1 MGWILLCAALVGGG
15 DLEDLRRH
23 WVFDWTCDAATGR
36 HTLRAPNLVV
46 AFVPGFDTAVVNGR
60 LTKLSAP
67 VVLEG
72 GRVRVP
78 PEIVALVE
86 KHGAGE
92 IPAAAAPPPP
102 PAAPPAPRVAA
113 RRIPPCTIAIDAGHG
128 GIHTGYK
135 GRFLLEKDINLD
147 VALEVQRL
155 LESWGAT
162 VVMTRTDDRHFST
175 DIDEDLAARVNI
187 VNRSRADLFISVHAN
202 GVGNAAVRGFE
213 VWVPLSRDARGI
225 ASRQMAELVLGE
237 LAGIWSSENRG
248 IKDDHN
254 LRVLKGTRCPA
265 VLVELEF
272 VSNPAAEREL
282 ALAST
287 RQRLALAIAEAARQW
302 MLRRR

>member
-1 MGWILLCAALVGGG
+1 MTWLLLAGALAGGG
-15 DLEDLRRH
+15 DLEELRRH
-23 WVFDWTCDAATGR
+23 WIFEWSCDAGTGR
-36 HTLRAPNLVV
+36 HTLRAPKLTV
-46 AFVPGFDTAVVNGR
+46 AFVPGFDTAVVNGA

-67 VVLEG
+67 VTIEG
-72 GRVRVP
+72 GRIRVP

-92 IPAAAAPPPP
+92 PLPAPP
-102 PAAPPAPRVAA
+102 PAAPVAPPVPRVEA

-147 VALEVQRL
+147 VALELQRL

-162 VVMTRTDDRHFST
+162 AVMTRTDDRHFSS

-202 GVGNAAVRGFE
+202 GVSNPSVRGFE

-225 ASRQMAELVLGE
+225 ASRQMAEFVLAE
-237 LAGIWSSENRG
+237 LAGVWPSENRG
-248 IKDDHN
+248 VKDDHN
-254 LRVLKGTRCPA
+254 LRVLKGVRCPA

-272 VSNPAAEREL
+272 VSNLAAEREL
-282 ALAST
+282 ARPAT

>member
-1 MGWILLCAALVGGG
+1 MGWILLCAALAGGG

-92 IPAAAAPPPP
+92 IPAGAAPPPT
-102 PAAPPAPRVAA
+102 PAVPPAPRVAA
-113 RRIPPCTIAIDAGHG
+113 HRIPPCTIAIDAGHG

-282 ALAST
+282 AQAST
-287 RQRLALAIAEAARQW
+287 RQRLATAIAEAARQW